1 MKYYNSVIQLK
12 ATIKGFM
19 DFIRNYWVLIALS
32 LWFLFKWWSARKM
45 ITLLP
50 ELKIK
55 GAILIDVR
63 SPGEFAAQSAPNS
76 LNIPLTELGQR
87 LQEIPRNVPVI
98 VACASGTRSG
108 MAKMLLKKNG
118 FSEVYNLGAWTNF
131 LK

>member
-1 MKYYNSVIQLK
+1 MYYNYIIQLK
-12 ATIKGFM
+12 ITIKGFM

>member
-1 MKYYNSVIQLK
+1 
-12 ATIKGFM
+12 
-19 DFIRNYWVLIALS
+19 
-32 LWFLFKWWSARKM
+32 M